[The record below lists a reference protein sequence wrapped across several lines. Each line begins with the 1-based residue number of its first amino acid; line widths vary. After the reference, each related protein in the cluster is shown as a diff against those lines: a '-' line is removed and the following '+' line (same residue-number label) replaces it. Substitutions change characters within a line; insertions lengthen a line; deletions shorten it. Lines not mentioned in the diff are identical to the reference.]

1 MDNVIS
7 SNPMPTFQES
17 NTIESK
23 AVAFDAIQTIPGSDP
38 ALIKEFLAHLEKNQ
52 FSPIAR
58 MNGFP
63 VYRLDDFQT
72 NTICYMSNER
82 VPESFDEFTV
92 VEFSVFGS
100 YLVFGDSPH
109 ASVNQNARYLVSQEI
124 INIAADYLRNV
135 SFTPAELR
143 LVAQILSGL
152 QLKTAANEDNVS
164 LETKRSHLKT
174 IMGKL
179 QVSRQQE
186 VIRLLLPELMRLTD
200 PRSWDKEGQLTFNQY
215 ARDFLPKKVRCQ
227 RISDP
232 QGKTVRVID
241 YGPVRGKPVLILHAL
256 IFPDITSEDV
266 DFANEHNLRII
277 WPLRPGILETV
288 PTPKAVE
295 LYAKETLQG
304 IELAWENMCG
314 EPVPLIAMVSSAWHA
329 VSFAKTNPDK
339 VTNITFAATCFS
351 AGKYENNLVYFG
363 SSVIELCSRN
373 VWLMTK
379 TVDFIRENVTDIER
393 FKTTI
398 YRIHKNSAP
407 DVQVL
412 DREFT
417 KPNGGARIMM
427 ALLES
432 SESVKHD
439 YFSQVNFRWSSVSDL
454 KIPVRFV
461 HGTLDSIHKIKDV
474 KKLIS
479 TIGEIPLETFETTGH
494 MMQYEHFHH
503 LLTKSLELSS
513 KDEIHS

>member
-1 MDNVIS
+1 
-7 SNPMPTFQES
+7 MPTFPES

-23 AVAFDAIQTIPGSDP
+23 ALAFDAIQTIPESDP
-38 ALIKEFLAHLEKNQ
+38 ALVKEFLDHLEKNQ

-82 VPESFDEFTV
+82 VPEIFNEFTV
-92 VEFSVFGS
+92 VEFAVFGS
-100 YLVFGDSPH
+100 YLVFGDSPQ
-109 ASVNQNARYLVSQEI
+109 ASTTQNVRYLVSQAI

-179 QVSRQQE
+179 QVSRQQD
-186 VIRLLLPELMRLTD
+186 VIRILLPELMRLTD
-200 PRSWDKEGQLTFNQY
+200 PSSWDKEGQLTFNQY
-215 ARDFLPKKVRCQ
+215 ARDFLPRKVRCQ
-227 RISDP
+227 RISNP
-232 QGKTVRVID
+232 HGKTVRVID
-241 YGPVRGKPVLILHAL
+241 YGPVRGKPVLVLHPL

-266 DFANEHNLRII
+266 EFAHKHNLRII

-288 PTPKAVE
+288 PTPKAAE

-329 VSFAKTNPDK
+329 VSFAKTNPDR

-379 TVDFIRENVTDIER
+379 TVDFIREN
-393 FKTTI
+393 
-398 YRIHKNSAP
+398 
-407 DVQVL
+407 
-412 DREFT
+412 
-417 KPNGGARIMM
+417 
-427 ALLES
+427 
-432 SESVKHD
+432 
-439 YFSQVNFRWSSVSDL
+439 
-454 KIPVRFV
+454 
-461 HGTLDSIHKIKDV
+461 
-474 KKLIS
+474 
-479 TIGEIPLETFETTGH
+479 
-494 MMQYEHFHH
+494 
-503 LLTKSLELSS
+503 
-513 KDEIHS
+513 